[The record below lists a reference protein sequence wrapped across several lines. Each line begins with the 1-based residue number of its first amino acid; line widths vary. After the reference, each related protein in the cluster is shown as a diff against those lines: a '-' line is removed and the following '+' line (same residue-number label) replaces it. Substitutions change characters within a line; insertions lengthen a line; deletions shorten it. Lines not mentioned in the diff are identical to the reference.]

1 MVKERIP
8 ETNEGIQNTFDV
20 LDYDEMQKNFSK
32 KKWFATDSII
42 KSGVNKGN
50 CLEIG
55 PGPGYLGIDWLRKTS
70 GTILTALEISKT
82 MIEVAE
88 KNCKDAGMSERAEY
102 ISGNAS
108 KMTFEDDRFDGIFT
122 NGSLHE
128 WEEPEKVISEIYRVL
143 KPGAK
148 IFIGDLKRNINPV
161 LIKMMKMG
169 VKSRSM
175 KRGLKTS
182 VGAAYIKPE
191 LEEIMRKSSFTKF
204 HVNEDAFGIEIVGE
218 K

>member
-1 MVKERIP
+1 MLKERIP

-42 KSGVNKGN
+42 KSGINKGN

-55 PGPGYLGIDWLRKTS
+55 PGPGYLGIDWLKKTS
-70 GTILTALEISKT
+70 GTILTGLEISKT
-82 MIEVAE
+82 MIEMAE
-88 KNCKDAGMSERAEY
+88 KNCKDVGMSERTEY
-102 ISGNAS
+102 IYGNAS
-108 KMTFEDDRFDGIFT
+108 RMPFEDDRFDGIFT

-128 WEEPEKVISEIYRVL
+128 WEEPEKVISEIHRIL

-148 IFIGDLKRNINPV
+148 FFVGDLKRNINPV
-161 LIKMMKMG
+161 LIKMLKMG
-169 VKSRSM
+169 VKNRSM
-175 KRGLKTS
+175 KKGLETS
-182 VGAAYIKPE
+182 VGAAYTKPE
-191 LEEIMRKSSFTKF
+191 LEEMMSKSPFTKF
-204 HVNEDAFGIEIVGE
+204 HVDEGSFGIEIVGE

>member
-1 MVKERIP
+1 MLKERIP

-20 LDYDEMQKNFSK
+20 LDYDEMQKKFSK

-42 KSGVNKGN
+42 KSGVNRGN
-50 CLEIG
+50 CLEVG
-55 PGPGYLGIDWLRKTS
+55 PGPGYLGIDWLKKTS

-88 KNCKDAGMSERAEY
+88 KNCKDAGISERAEY

-108 KMTFEDDRFDGIFT
+108 KMPFEDDRFDGIFT

-148 IFIGDLKRNINPV
+148 IFIGDLKRNINPA

-169 VKSRSM
+169 VKSKSM
-175 KRGLKTS
+175 KRGLETS
-182 VGAAYIKPE
+182 VSAAYIKPE
-191 LEEIMRKSSFTKF
+191 LEEIMHKSPFQKF

>member
-148 IFIGDLKRNINPV
+148 FFIGDLKRNINPA

-175 KRGLKTS
+175 KRGLETS
-182 VGAAYIKPE
+182 VGAAYIKSE
-191 LEEIMRKSSFTKF
+191 LEEMMRKSPFAKF

>member
-1 MVKERIP
+1 MLKERKP

-42 KSGVNKGN
+42 KSGVNRGN
-50 CLEIG
+50 CLEVG
-55 PGPGYLGIDWLRKTS
+55 PGPGYLGIDWLKKTS
-70 GTILTALEISKT
+70 ETILTALEISKT

-88 KNCKDAGMSERAEY
+88 KNCKDAGIGERAEY

-108 KMTFEDDRFDGIFT
+108 KMPFENDRFDGIFT

-148 IFIGDLKRNINPV
+148 FFIGDLKRNLNPV

-169 VKSRSM
+169 VKNRSM
-175 KRGLKTS
+175 KRGLETS
-182 VGAAYIKPE
+182 VGAAYTKPE
-191 LEEIMRKSSFTKF
+191 LEEMMRKSPFAKF